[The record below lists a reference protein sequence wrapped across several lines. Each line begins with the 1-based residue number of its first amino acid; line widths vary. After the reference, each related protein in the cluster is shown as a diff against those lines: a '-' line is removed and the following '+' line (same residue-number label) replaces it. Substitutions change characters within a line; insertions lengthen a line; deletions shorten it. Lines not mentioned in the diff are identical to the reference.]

1 MRCPT
6 EIDPYLPSI
15 IEIGNKFIKYDP
27 VCFLH
32 LNFFHGTHY
41 FHKNYAGDD
50 DEDEDEEMADPDD
63 DEDEEELDEYVVYIN
78 LPVPNFMD
86 SY

>member
-1 MRCPT
+1 M
-6 EIDPYLPSI
+6 PSI

-27 VCFLH
+27 VCFLQ
-32 LNFFHGTHY
+32 LSFFHDIY
-41 FHKNYAGDD
+41 YIHKNYAGDD

-63 DEDEEELDEYVVYIN
+63 EDDEEELDEYVLYIN
-78 LPVPNFMD
+78 PPVPNFID